1 MNVRIQQGEED
12 GERYT
17 DIKLIDFHRRACPI
31 LIMPDGEGIQIV
43 SDGMPEMEFK
53 RGILYLLVK
62 EER

>member
-1 MNVRIQQGEED
+1 MND

-62 EER
+62 EEK